1 MPLGVIIEVY
11 VGWVPNSNPAFLAQQ
26 QANVPGQG
34 QPTVAAAVAGGS
46 GVSGSTA
53 TNVAMATGQLAHSAF
68 AAQVRQ
74 YSTFEP
80 IPVGAGS
87 EGSVTLANINTALTN
102 AVADISGSTGTPFIN
117 SAELGMIQGWASG
130 NP

>member
-11 VGWVPNSNPAFLAQQ
+11 VGWVPNSNPAFLGQQ
-26 QANVPGQG
+26 QANIPGQG
-34 QPTVAAAVAGGS
+34 QPTVAATVSGGS
-46 GVSGSTA
+46 GVTGSTA
-53 TNVAMATGQLAHSAF
+53 TNVALATGQNPHAVF
-68 AAQVRQ
+68 CAQMRQ

-117 SAELGMIQGWASG
+117 TAELGMIQGWALG